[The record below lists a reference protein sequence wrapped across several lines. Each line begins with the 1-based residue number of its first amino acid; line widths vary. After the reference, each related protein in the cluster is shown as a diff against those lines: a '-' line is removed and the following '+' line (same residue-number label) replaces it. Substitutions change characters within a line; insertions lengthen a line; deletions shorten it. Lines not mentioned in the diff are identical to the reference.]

1 MISDAAGAKNS
12 ALERIRSGRLAF
24 EDTAGQKS
32 FHQPFDDCRRVRK
45 MFDNMV
51 QCDET
56 AHGERGEKI
65 RDRSFYKCHR
75 SATQYNPLRAISDF
89 VSPELPPGQ
98 PLGCLHQ
105 KRPVAAAVIE
115 NCSFSGQQLR
125 QPPDPHP
132 IANPSE
138 QACVSHTVIV
148 ERIEA
153 GQLCESRHR
162 FLKEGATCAAFL
174 VPRDVTQPV
183 FMIRNS
189 NAVRNL
195 RRATPVTNAPST
207 VIRPPINRGLHID
220 AHPLCQLQFS
230 TKQTVVE
237 VQLIDKLPRFAP
249 TRKHSNPPAIPAS
262 APRAALDDSETPNS
276 FPALGR
282 NLRRTAALRTRDRS
296 GSTRSDSGHC
306 DAPTR

>member
-1 MISDAAGAKNS
+1 MISAPAGAKNS
-12 ALERIRSGRLAF
+12 AFERIRSGRLTCEA
-24 EDTAGQKS
+24 TPGQKS
-32 FHQPFDDCRRVRK
+32 SHQPFEDGRRVGK

-56 AHGERGEKI
+56 AQGERGEKI

-162 FLKEGATCAAFL
+162 FLKEDATCAAFL

-195 RRATPVTNAPST
+195 RRATRGTNAPYT
-207 VIRPPINRGLHID
+207 VIRCPIKRGLD
-220 AHPLCQLQFS
+220 MEAHPLCQLQFS

-237 VQLIDKLPRFAP
+237 VQLIDTTPRFAP
-249 TRKHSNPPAIPAS
+249 TRKHSNPP
-262 APRAALDDSETPNS
+262 PRTTTP
-276 FPALGR
+276 
-282 NLRRTAALRTRDRS
+282 
-296 GSTRSDSGHC
+296 
-306 DAPTR
+306 PT